1 MKRTIKGY
9 GKINIKETP
18 ISIFDIYRGGS
29 LDSKEN
35 YYIILE
41 HEIREVPLISEIYAV
56 PKEKWNDFIS
66 KGKHLDQKEIL
77 CINGEKSRP
86 MTFYEEN
93 LWNIDA
99 LHDEVD
105 LWGNVKF
112 YEFNKGNRYSTTDW
126 FTGGTHVYEC
136 KSRTETH
143 VELEAVYYE
152 IDGIH
157 KEKGEKYEIQIDYS
171 RGEYIVLHT
180 YNGEEH
186 RLYA

>member
-1 MKRTIKGY
+1 MNKRINGW
-9 GKINIKETP
+9 GELKIRKEP
-18 ISIFDIYRGGS
+18 VSIFDIYRGGNHGN
-29 LDSKEN
+29 DGN
-35 YYIILE
+35 YYVILSHIIE
-41 HEIREVPLISEIYAV
+41 YPEIIETYAILREDYNV
-56 PKEKWNDFIS
+56 FFS
-66 KGKHLDQKEIL
+66 KGKCLDENEIL

-93 LWNIDA
+93 LWNIDS

-143 VELEAVYYE
+143 VELEAIYYE

-157 KEKGEKYEIQIDYS
+157 KEKGERYEIQIDYS